1 VVAFVATPYSNTS
14 AGTFVVYR
22 GSSNAYGANDLV
34 LAGEQP
40 CSGYSIGCS
49 LRGFEVIPSFTRDG
63 VNTGWRLFVAWDRK
77 GSIAAEVVTL
87 DHLFQ
92 ITPYV
97 EPSHNNSLLSDWQ
110 PVSQGTEAEQF
121 DAAYFDNLLGAAP
134 PDSAEP
140 YNNTDIGQTFLEHL
154 FHPGRF
160 SSLTLSTALDEYV
173 QQLPRTHAIALA
185 STSYPTLSR
194 RFEAVVGCHLE
205 LELSPQTGAP
215 VVEAYRQQLK
225 LEWLGVWAAVRDLDR
240 QARWP
245 VTTTLIDGHVAIIAR
260 EGASV
265 PVLEDGVGIIN
276 RLGDSQEASGDLR
289 DLPDGALRHLY
300 PDLAPPLAR
309 ASMLALS
316 AAGSFA
322 VDILANRDA
331 PNGEGSGLDL
341 FVNEADLA
349 FSTGPQQPAE
359 FLAGQLWD
367 DTAEQLLSDEDRMT
381 LRRILSG
388 CLDVRAAFGVTLHLI
403 SNFVLPL
410 RGTLVSDLAFSGFGN
425 SILASSISRV
435 VENRYALAR
444 KVLLVALFSL
454 TESADVIAEEGDE
467 AEDMVEIVA
476 QTMAAYHR
484 MRVLKWVCDQTGE
497 ESKERAASRRSN
509 KRKLN
514 GGEDVLAEGLGSLN
528 VREADEALDTD
539 GYDVSYSLIHSLLAR
554 QSHQR
559 IPRQSIDI
567 YLETAIAY
575 LSEISILEKK
585 QTEIEPQ
592 VEDVRLAH
600 AILVDDH
607 PALAYGV
614 TDLYPE
620 SAGMVY
626 VRGRASVEQG
636 DLDLAVRYLEKAAA
650 GCKGEYIRSD
660 RNWLWLI
667 SLQMASCKR
676 SCPQ

>member
-1 VVAFVATPYSNTS
+1 
-14 AGTFVVYR
+14 
-22 GSSNAYGANDLV
+22 
-34 LAGEQP
+34 
-40 CSGYSIGCS
+40 
-49 LRGFEVIPSFTRDG
+49 
-63 VNTGWRLFVAWDRK
+63 
-77 GSIAAEVVTL
+77 
-87 DHLFQ
+87 
-92 ITPYV
+92 
-97 EPSHNNSLLSDWQ
+97 
-110 PVSQGTEAEQF
+110 
-121 DAAYFDNLLGAAP
+121 
-134 PDSAEP
+134 
-140 YNNTDIGQTFLEHL
+140 
-154 FHPGRF
+154 
-160 SSLTLSTALDEYV
+160 
-173 QQLPRTHAIALA
+173 
-185 STSYPTLSR
+185 
-194 RFEAVVGCHLE
+194 
-205 LELSPQTGAP
+205 LSPQTGAP

-575 LSEISILEKK
+575 LAEISILEKK

-676 SCPQ
+676 SCLQ